1 MGEKSPRPY
10 VQRYFLQFLT
20 QVRSA
25 FNADVLVTRALIAA
39 SFCGA
44 FLLFQVQPVISKIIL
59 PWFGGSPAVWT
70 ASMFFFQAVLL
81 AGYCYAHLLTRFL
94 PLKIQ
99 VGVHLGFIITA
110 VSFLPIYP
118 SDSCRLFVGDG
129 DPTWSVIKVL
139 AQSVGVQFFLLSTT
153 APLTQVWWH
162 RASSKSPYWLYAVS
176 NTGSLVALISY
187 PFFVEPSL
195 GMTWQAF
202 VWGVGFACV
211 AILVSFCSLASLRGL
226 EKREDD
232 VRGSGLGRDDLS
244 LPVDIISWRRS
255 AVWILLSSCGS
266 ILLLSVTSHFSQNI
280 AVVPFLWV
288 MPLTIYLLSF
298 ILTFSE
304 SSFYNRTA
312 FGILMMVSTSL
323 CAILYVRDDLIEN
336 VLLLLAIHLVA
347 LFAGCTICHGE
358 LFRIRPSPHRLTSFY
373 LAVSLGGAIG
383 GLFVSLIAPLIFLQF
398 YEYPIALM
406 ACWLIFITASLGD
419 KASSL
424 YGGKPL
430 WAWGIV
436 VGLLIFFTYEIQKGM
451 TRFVSD
457 AFVLRRN
464 FYGVLS
470 VHMVVK
476 PEGPVLSLRNGTIQH
491 GEQFLETDQSTEPTT
506 YYAKSSGLGW
516 VMDYFSEKEKR
527 RVGMLGLGVG
537 TIAAYSKRGDIFRA
551 YEINPDV
558 IELATNP
565 EIFSFWELIENRGA
579 KGKIIEGDARISL
592 EKERGEGN
600 IQDFDILVL
609 DVFSGDAIPVHLLTR
624 QAFSVY
630 LDHLAENGVIAIHVS
645 NRHLDLIPV
654 VRDLAVHN
662 GLRWSITRDTKT
674 FSDWVI
680 VGNERTLKDMVYGVG
695 KQYRFSSPKT
705 SRDVVK
711 WTDDYSNIF
720 KVLKF

>member
-1 MGEKSPRPY
+1 MGAKSTRPRGRMSFLWFFTR
-10 VQRYFLQFLT
+10 VQSVL
-20 QVRSA
+20 SA
-25 FNADVLVTRALIAA
+25 RDVATRVLIAT

-81 AGYCYAHLLTRFL
+81 AGYCYAHLLVRFL
-94 PLKIQ
+94 PLRFQ
-99 VGVHLGFIITA
+99 VGLHLGLVILAI
-110 VSFLPIYP
+110 SLLPIYP
-118 SDSCRLFVGDG
+118 SDSCRLLVAHG

-153 APLTQVWWH
+153 APLTQVWWY
-162 RASSKSPYWLYAVS
+162 RVSYESPYWLYAIS
-176 NTGSLVALISY
+176 NAGSLLALITY

-211 AILVSFCSLASLRGL
+211 AILVSFCSLMSFSGPEKKEAEVCGSGSGRVDASL
-226 EKREDD
+226 
-232 VRGSGLGRDDLS
+232 S
-244 LPVDIISWRRS
+244 LNAISWKKCT
-255 AVWILLSSCGS
+255 VWVLLSSCGS
-266 ILLLSVTSHFSQNI
+266 IFLLSVTSHFSQNI

-298 ILTFSE
+298 ILAFSK
-304 SSFYNRTA
+304 SSFYNRTT
-312 FGILMMVSTSL
+312 FGILMMVSTIF
-323 CAILYVRDDLIEN
+323 CAILYVHEDFIQN
-336 VLLLLAIHLVA
+336 VVLLLAIHLTA
-347 LFAGCTICHGE
+347 LFAGCMVCHGE
-358 LFRIRPSPHRLTSFY
+358 LFRLRPPPHHLTLFY

-406 ACWLIFITASLGD
+406 ACWLIFITASLSD
-419 KASSL
+419 KASRL

-451 TRFVSD
+451 TQFISD

-491 GEQFLETDQSTEPTT
+491 GEQFLESDQSAEPTT

-516 VMDYFSEKEKR
+516 VMDYFSDKEKR

-537 TIAAYSKRGDIFRA
+537 TIAAYSKRGDVFRA

-558 IELATNP
+558 IELATNS
-565 EIFSFWELIENRGA
+565 EIFSFWELLQNRGA
-579 KGKIIEGDARISL
+579 KGKIIQGDARISL
-592 EKERGEGN
+592 EKERGEGDVQN
-600 IQDFDILVL
+600 FDVLVL

-630 LDHLAENGVIAIHVS
+630 LDHLSENGVIAIHVS

-662 GLRWSITRDTKT
+662 GLRWSIARDYKT
-674 FSDWVI
+674 LSDWVI
-680 VGNERTLKDMVYGVG
+680 VGNEKVLKDMVNGVG
-695 KQYRFSSPKT
+695 KHYRFLPVHT
-705 SRDVVK
+705 SRGVVM

>member
-1 MGEKSPRPY
+1 MGAKSTRPY
-10 VQRYFLQFLT
+10 IQRNSSKFSV

-25 FNADVLVTRALIAA
+25 VSTKSLVTRALIAA

-81 AGYCYAHLLTRFL
+81 AGYCYAHALTRFL
-94 PLKIQ
+94 SLKFQ
-99 VGVHLGFIITA
+99 VGVHLGLVITA
-110 VSFLPIYP
+110 IYFLPIYP
-118 SDSCRLFVGDG
+118 SDSCKLFAGDG

-162 RASSKSPYWLYAVS
+162 RVSNESPYWLYAVS
-176 NTGSLVALISY
+176 NAGSLIALISY

-202 VWGVGFACV
+202 FWGVGFTFV
-211 AILVSFCSLASLRGL
+211 ALLVSVCSLASLQGL
-226 EKREDD
+226 KSRKDE
-232 VRGSGLGRDDLS
+232 VRGNGPERADAS
-244 LPVDIISWRRS
+244 LPEDFISWKRYM
-255 AVWILLSSCGS
+255 AWVFLSSCGS
-266 ILLLSVTSHFSQNI
+266 ILLLSVTNHFSQNV

-288 MPLTIYLLSF
+288 MPLTVYLLSF
-298 ILTFSE
+298 ILTFSK
-304 SSFYNRTA
+304 SGFYNRVV
-312 FGILMMVSTSL
+312 FGILMMLFTTF
-323 CAILYVRDDLIEN
+323 CAILYARDDLIQN
-336 VLLLLAIHLVA
+336 VILLLTIHLTA
-347 LFAGCTICHGE
+347 LFAGCMICHGE

-406 ACWLIFITASLGD
+406 ACWLIFITTSLSD

-436 VGLLIFFTYEIQKGM
+436 VGLLVFFTYEIQQG
-451 TRFVSD
+451 TTQFISD
-457 AFVLRRN
+457 AWVLRRN

-491 GEQFLETDQSTEPTT
+491 GEQFLESDQSTEPTT

-516 VMDYFSEKEKR
+516 VMDYFSDKEKR

-537 TIAAYSKRGDIFRA
+537 TIAAYSKQGDVFRA

-558 IELATNP
+558 IELATNS
-565 EIFSFWELIENRGA
+565 EIFSFWELLKNRGA

-592 EKERGEGN
+592 EKEKEEGDVQN
-600 IQDFDILVL
+600 FDILVL

-630 LDHLAENGVIAIHVS
+630 LDHLAENGVIVIHVS

-654 VRDLAVHN
+654 VRDLAFHN
-662 GLRWSITRDTKT
+662 GLGWSIARDSKT
-674 FSDWVI
+674 LSDWVI
-680 VGNERTLKDMVYGVG
+680 VGNERVLKDMVNGVG
-695 KQYRFSSPKT
+695 KQYRFSSLTT
-705 SRDVVK
+705 SRNVVK

-720 KVLKF
+720 EVLKF